1 MESYKKISHQ
11 VIYKNP
17 WWVYCRDQ
25 IELPSGKP
33 GEYHYVLTN
42 GSSMV
47 IPEAGN
53 GKFLLVRQYRYTGN
67 RDSLEFPCGGLKNG
81 ATHEETAKR
90 ELMEETGFI
99 SREMQ
104 AIGEFNPCNG
114 LLEENCKVYL
124 ARGLSHVGA
133 QPDETESFELVYL
146 TAQEID
152 ASIRDGKLWDGMT
165 MAAWALAK
173 TVFPLTR

>member
-1 MESYKKISHQ
+1 MESYKILSKKI
-11 VIYKNP
+11 VYKNP
-17 WWVYCRDQ
+17 WWQYCCDQ

-47 IPEAGN
+47 IPETED
-53 GKFLLVRQYRYTGN
+53 GKFLLVQQYRYTGN
-67 RDSLEFPCGGLKNG
+67 RDSLEFPCGGLKVG
-81 ATHEETAKR
+81 ASHEETAKH
-90 ELMEETGFI
+90 ELREETGFI

-104 AIGEFNPCNG
+104 SIGAFNPCNG
-114 LLEENCKVYL
+114 LLDESCMVYV

-146 TAQEID
+146 TAEEID
-152 ASIRDGKLWDGMT
+152 GAIKEGTLWDGMT

-173 TVFPLTR
+173 AVLPGTR